1 MLSLSEIQ
9 HLRLRATFHALPL
22 FYLRT
27 WIYERTHVIITR
39 HWNQPLFR
47 AAVTRVITLQ
57 LCDNLFGLPTWYCAV
72 VSILNSTPFHV
83 SAWFPLRSQTFCS
96 NEPTLPYTRKLPI
109 LAPFMWYRK
118 TTQCEPVKIGDTRR
132 ARSSGCRGDDASA

>member
-1 MLSLSEIQ
+1 MLSLSEINVYAYERPFM
-9 HLRLRATFHALPL
+9 HCLYFICEREF
-22 FYLRT
+22 
-27 WIYERTHVIITR
+27 YERTHVKITR

-57 LCDNLFGLPTWYCAV
+57 LCGNLFGLPTWYCAV

-109 LAPFMWYRK
+109 LAPFIWYRK